1 MEVRF
6 GSLADKP
13 SRAKIQKMF
22 AVVRKRTFTDRNTDV
37 CFVPIADIRKMKAE
51 KKDRLAAA
59 SPKSEALI
67 FFSASKT
74 LCALANH
81 RRPYEFFER
90 DIPIR
95 MRHCRRLE

>member
-1 MEVRF
+1 MLRRER
-6 GSLADKP
+6 
-13 SRAKIQKMF
+13 
-22 AVVRKRTFTDRNTDV
+22 AVVQQDARK
-37 CFVPIADIRKMKAE
+37 
-51 KKDRLAAA
+51 KKDRLAAV
-59 SPKSEALI
+59 SPKSETLI

-95 MRHCRRLE
+95 MGHCRRLE